1 MIRYLISTKKKEKLH
16 KVILE
21 ACNKHINK
29 NQNNIITHTL
39 TTNRNI
45 SIYFIWFFFKKLIS
59 MSLFDVNK
67 IINLKYKNF
76 NIGVYAASHTF
87 TNHKVFF
94 NKFSMYLDLFKNLL
108 IVAKKIDYSLSLV
121 KISKGIYV
129 DHVGYISG
137 VNIQVFAKN
146 KKKLFT
152 AMGIQ
157 EDYVLWIIQKKKIFN
172 FLLFD
177 ILKIKKKSSK
187 KKLNTKI

>member
-1 MIRYLISTKKKEKLH
+1 MVFIMIRYLISTKKKEKLH

-146 KKKLFT
+146 KKIVYCNGYPRGLCFV
-152 AMGIQ
+152 
-157 EDYVLWIIQKKKIFN
+157 DYSKKN
-172 FLLFD
+172 FQLYPFD
-177 ILKIKKKSSK
+177 IFKIKKKS
-187 KKLNTKI
+187 